1 VVFSEF
7 LTELQARDIL
17 DIAAVAVI
25 AYVIL
30 KLIKGTQ
37 AIQIV
42 YGLLALWLIYW
53 IASLYDLQSL
63 ESLLRVAL
71 PYLGIAIIVIFQSEI
86 RAALTHFGKYFPRP
100 FGIREARL
108 GDDELVYEE
117 VILAATTLS
126 SERVGALIIFE
137 RDVSLEN
144 FMDTGVRLEARVS
157 YDLLVT
163 IFNTRAPLH
172 DGAVIIRKNR
182 IAAASCFLPLTLN
195 PYLSKDLGTRHRA
208 AIGITEDTDAVAV
221 IVSEETGIVSLAMKG
236 EIKRHLDAARLRA
249 ALHEALLP
257 ARRSLMTRAKAAH
270 AEPAKKTAP
279 PVTNPTDTIEA
290 VSRTLTAR
298 GAGSGEYQD
307 G

>member
-1 VVFSEF
+1 MVFSELWAEF
-7 LTELQARDIL
+7 QVRDIL

-42 YGLLALWLIYW
+42 YGLLALWFIYW

-86 RAALTHFGKYFPRP
+86 RAALTHVGAYFPRP
-100 FGIREARL
+100 FGWRQARL
-108 GDDELVYEE
+108 GDDELIYEE
-117 VILAATTLS
+117 VILAVTTLA

-144 FMDTGVRLEARVS
+144 VMDTGVRLDARVS

-172 DGAVIIRKNR
+172 DGAVIIRQGR
-182 IAAASCFLPLTLN
+182 LAAASCFLPLTLN

-208 AIGITEDTDAVAV
+208 AIGITEETDAVAV
-221 IVSEETGIVSLAMKG
+221 VVSEETGIISLAIQG
-236 EIKRHLDAARLRA
+236 EIYRHLDAARLRA

-257 ARRSLMTRAKAAH
+257 ARRSRLMRAKAA
-270 AEPAKKTAP
+270 PAALPQKKPQPVMSSP
-279 PVTNPTDTIEA
+279 PPIEA
-290 VSRTLTAR
+290 VRGTLTAR

>member
-7 LTELQARDIL
+7 LAELQLRDIL

-86 RAALTHFGKYFPRP
+86 RSALTHFGKYFPRP
-100 FGIREARL
+100 FGLREARL
-108 GDDELVYEE
+108 GDDELIYEE

-137 RDVSLEN
+137 RDVSLEK
-144 FMDTGVRLEARVS
+144 FIDTGVRLGAHVS

-195 PYLSKDLGTRHRA
+195 PYLSKNLGTRHRA
-208 AIGITEDTDAVAV
+208 AIGITEVTDALAV
-221 IVSEETGIVSLAMKG
+221 IVSEETGIISLAMKG
-236 EIKRHLDAARLRA
+236 EIKRHMDAARLRA
-249 ALHEALLP
+249 ALHEALLS
-257 ARRSLMTRAKAAH
+257 ARRSLLARAKAAQT
-270 AEPAKKTAP
+270 ELAKKTSP
-279 PVTNPTDTIEA
+279 PVTNPTETIEA
-290 VSRTLTAR
+290 ASGTLTAR